1 MATPPESTARNAP
14 ASAPAARY
22 REQAVTVDCEGDTLV
37 GIVSIPSRPGPRGIL
52 VVVGGPQ
59 YRAGSHRQ
67 FVLLARDLAAAGI
80 PVLRFDYR
88 GMGDSAGDPR
98 QFEHVS
104 TDIARAIDVFI
115 ATVPSLQDVAVW
127 GMCDGAAAAA
137 FHAPLDPRVVGM
149 VLLNPWVRTEG
160 GIARTTLR
168 HYYRAR
174 LSDRALWAR
183 ILRGRFDYGTALASL
198 RQLLATAFPGVRKPD
213 NETAPLP
220 ERLLSSLAAFPGR
233 ILVILS
239 GQDLTA
245 KEFRDLSGSSAAWK
259 RALAP
264 HRTGWRHLEEA
275 DHTFSCRAWRDQVA
289 LWTREWVRSW

>member
-1 MATPPESTARNAP
+1 MAAPPESPGRP
-14 ASAPAARY
+14 CPGGASDASY
-22 REQAVTVDCEGDTLV
+22 REQAVLIDCEGDTLV
-37 GIVSIPSRPGPRGIL
+37 GIASIPARPGPRGIL
-52 VVVGGPQ
+52 VIVGGPQ

-67 FVLLARDLAAAGI
+67 FVLLARDLAQDGI

-88 GMGDSAGDPR
+88 GMGDSAGGMR
-98 QFEHVS
+98 NFEQVGA
-104 TDIARAIDVFI
+104 DIARALDQFT

-149 VLLNPWVRTEG
+149 VLLNPWVRTDG

-174 LSDRALWAR
+174 LFDRALWGR
-183 ILRGRFDYGTALASL
+183 ILRGRFDYRAALRSLAGLLSQAAGGTRRAGGSQPAL
-198 RQLLATAFPGVRKPD
+198 PD
-213 NETAPLP
+213 
-220 ERLLSSLAAFPGR
+220 RLLSSLAAFPGR

-245 KEFRDLSGSSAAWK
+245 REFMDLAGSSAKWK
-259 RALAP
+259 RALGP

-289 LWTREWVRSW
+289 RWTREWVRSW